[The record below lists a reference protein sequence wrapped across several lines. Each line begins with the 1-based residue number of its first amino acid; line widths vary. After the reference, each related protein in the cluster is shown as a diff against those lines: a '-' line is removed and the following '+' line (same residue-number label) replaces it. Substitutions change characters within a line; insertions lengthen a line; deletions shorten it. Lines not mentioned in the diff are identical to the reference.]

1 MVKHKSYIDPDR
13 SFAEYRIRTSFANP
27 VHISPRNGKGQRTA
41 RPGPNDPFYHSEG
54 RVDKNDRNRKGQH
67 PNGPTADQKPKPDN
81 VQAANAKKGGCC
93 TIL

>member
-13 SFAEYRIRTSFANP
+13 SFAEYRIRTPFANP
-27 VHISPRNGKGQRTA
+27 VQIPTRNGKGQRT
-41 RPGPNDPFYHSEG
+41 GPNDPFYHSEG

-67 PNGPTADQKPKPDN
+67 PKGATPAPKPTNVQTADT
-81 VQAANAKKGGCC
+81 KKGGGCC